1 MKTNRSNLSFIFS
14 APLRRGFFAL
24 KNIFLIEIF
33 LSEVHTKMIDYFD
46 LFTIDDYAMEGVD
59 RDKTSCILRNA
70 FYDKICKSLSVKAN
84 QDMLFRYIANFRN
97 KFINVLSSPLITT
110 NIPFN
115 HAGADADIVFK
126 ACGVDRNEV
135 DAAIKET
142 KKVIKL
148 DQVGKNVTAFN
159 VCMIMA
165 ISYFMNDVNKVNAL
179 MLYYVCGFYYRMYSG
194 SFKTFAP
201 NQECMQYTVDNLTFK
216 FLLKQY
222 GSMEKA
228 IVASMT
234 TGFQLF
240 KKSGI
245 MKSLTDYEICSVIIP
260 NFRSRVS
267 GMFRS
272 VVNEYMKNYE
282 SGNKIFTEVER
293 NAEGEFIIDR
303 EINIS
308 RIEQLSN
315 KYTLKFYSDPI
326 NLGIINM
333 IGNMITDISANEL
346 RTAVQYVHDDSK
358 STSLR
363 VFYQSIFT
371 AFFNDY
377 PDAKSDDIQSMKF
390 LAAANAIYKKGNSKD
405 PSILNIK
412 NISHDWLKHGSA
424 AYKATSRVAT
434 QNLYRKAI
442 YLYFVMLITNA

>member
-1 MKTNRSNLSFIFS
+1 
-14 APLRRGFFAL
+14 
-24 KNIFLIEIF
+24 
-33 LSEVHTKMIDYFD
+33 MIDYFD
-46 LFTIDDYAMEGVD
+46 LFTMDDYAMEAVD
-59 RDKTSCILRNA
+59 RDKTSTILRNA
-70 FYDKICKSLSVKAN
+70 FYNRICKSLSEKAN
-84 QDMLFRYIANFRN
+84 QDMLFKYIANFRN

-126 ACGVDRNEV
+126 TCGVDRGEV

-142 KKVIKL
+142 KKAIKL

-165 ISYFMNDVNKVNAL
+165 MSYFINDPNKINAL

-194 SFKTFAP
+194 SFKAFAP

-216 FLLKQY
+216 FLLKQH

-228 IVASMT
+228 IVASMN

-245 MKSLTDYEICSVIIP
+245 MKSLTDYQICSVIIP

-303 EINIS
+303 ESNIS

-333 IGNMITDISANEL
+333 IGNMINDISANEL
-346 RTAVQYVHDDSK
+346 RTAVQYVHEDSK
-358 STSLR
+358 SPNLR
-363 VFYQSIFT
+363 IFYQSIFT

-412 NISHDWLKHGSA
+412 NISHDWLKHGSS